1 MQRGF
6 TLAELLTV
14 VAIIGILAAAA
25 SPSFVRLMR
34 DRRVSDA
41 AQQMADMYRGARA
54 RAMGRGSAIVVRWNA
69 AASMPTQANPAGH
82 LTMREA
88 VLGSGGPDLALLPS
102 TSCAATSWIDT
113 SATSR
118 YVMSFDERRKRFE
131 PAAAEFQDAQGGTL
145 PYVEICYTPRGRTFI
160 RYSAAGNFLPLASVP
175 RIQVANTTTALRR
188 FIILPPNGVARLV
201 TKI

>member
-1 MQRGF
+1 LQRGF

-88 VLGSGGPDLALLPS
+88 VLGSGVGALLPS
-102 TSCAATSWIDT
+102 TSCAATSWLDT

-118 YVMSFDERRKRFE
+118 YVMAFDERRKRFE
-131 PAAAEFQDAQGGTL
+131 PSAAVFQTAQGGTL

-160 RYSAAGNFLPLASVP
+160 RYTAAGNFLPLASVP

-188 FIILPPNGVARLV
+188 YIILPPNGVARLV